1 MSLKLNLSF
10 AGRNLR
16 TGQLVWRLAG
26 LAVAWGILY
35 ALNERIWSWLLG
47 GALALDTGEQLWG
60 SLEFFLYDTVK
71 ILLLLVGMIFTI
83 GLLRTALRPERIRA
97 WLDGKS
103 LPVALLLAALFGA
116 ITPFCSCSSIPLFI
130 GFVAAGVPLS
140 VTFTFLIASPLV
152 NEVAVL
158 MLGNAFGWQVMT
170 AYVVSGLGI
179 AVVIGAVLSRFKLD
193 AYVQDFVFG
202 TPTSAL
208 HEGGGKITLQQRV
221 DAAAEETRD
230 IFGRVWKWVLIGVG
244 IGAVIHGWVPT
255 EFFAEYAAPD
265 NPFAVVIATLA
276 GIPLYSNAAGVI
288 PIVEAMH
295 SKGMAL
301 GTSMS
306 FMMATVALSL
316 PEFMLLKQVLKPRLM
331 LIFFGSVALAIMF
344 VGFGFNLFA
353 G

>member
-1 MSLKLNLSF
+1 MSLKLELPF
-10 AGRNLR
+10 TGKDLR
-16 TGQLVWRLAG
+16 TGQLVWRLAA
-26 LAVAWGILY
+26 LAAAWVVLY
-35 ALNERIWSWLLG
+35 VLNENVWAWLFGDALG
-47 GALALDTGEQLWG
+47 LDTGERLWG
-60 SLEFFLYDTVK
+60 SIEFFVYDTSK
-71 ILLLLVGMIFTI
+71 ILLLLAGMIFSI

-103 LPVALLLAALFGA
+103 LPIALLLAALFGA

-140 VTFTFLIASPLV
+140 VTLTFLIASPLV

-158 MLGNAFGWQVMT
+158 MLGNAFGWPVT
-170 AYVVSGLGI
+170 IAYVLAGLGI
-179 AVVIGAVLSRFKLD
+179 AVVIGAILSRFKLD
-193 AYVQDFVFG
+193 HHVQDFVFG

-230 IFGRVWKWVLIGVG
+230 IFGRVWKWVILGVG
-244 IGAVIHGWVPT
+244 VGAVIHGWVPT
-255 EFFAEYAAPD
+255 EFFATYAGPD

-276 GIPLYSNAAGVI
+276 GAPLYSNAAGVI
-288 PIVEAMH
+288 PIVEAMYG
-295 SKGMAL
+295 KGMAL
-301 GTSMS
+301 GTAMS

-316 PEFMLLKQVLKPRLM
+316 PEFMLLKQVLKPRLL
-331 LIFFGSVALAIMF
+331 LIFFGSVSIAIML